1 MNYSMHKENHY
12 LIFNIQAEKIN
23 TLNAP
28 ELKSELVMQYN
39 TLGAYNLI
47 IDLSDVKYVD
57 SSGLS
62 ALLVANRLCKD
73 NDKILVLCSAQ
84 EAVMDLIEISQLHS
98 VLNITP
104 TLQEAKDV
112 IIMKELE
119 SSILN
124 GDDEQE

>member
-1 MNYSMHKENHY
+1 MQKENHF
-12 LIFNIQAEKIN
+12 LIFTIQSEKIN

-28 ELKSELVMQYN
+28 ELKTELVVQYN
-39 TLGAYNLI
+39 SHGAYNLI

-73 NDKILVLCSAQ
+73 GDKLLVLCNAQ

-104 TLQEAKDV
+104 TLQEAKDL
-112 IIMKELE
+112 ITLQELE
-119 SSILN
+119 RSIL
-124 GDDEQE
+124 GDDETEE